1 MARTSRRQ
9 LLKSGAG
16 GAVALAALAGGAT
29 SARAQGRHGI
39 QVHIHG
45 VLTNVANP
53 AGKLAISIDV
63 AGSPDDL
70 AGAGW
75 DGGTIAGPAGMVPAG
90 DWPVGPQGACYYT
103 ASGALDGDTV
113 VLQGRS
119 LFTNRPAVAFGDVE
133 EPGRSDTRADG
144 RIMNATANVH
154 TGEITWSLSPAGA
167 AFAGEG
173 LVMVTHASRASK

>member
-1 MARTSRRQ
+1 MANTSRRQ
-9 LLKSGAG
+9 LLKRGAS
-16 GAVALAALAGGAT
+16 GAVALAALSGGAA
-29 SARAQGRHGI
+29 SAQGRRGVHI
-39 QVHIHG
+39 HIHG
-45 VLTNVANP
+45 VLSNVANP

-63 AGSPDDL
+63 AGRHDDL

-75 DGGTIAGPAGMVPAG
+75 DGGTVAGPAGMVPGG

-103 ASGALDGDTV
+103 AAGVLDGDVV

-119 LFTNRPAVAFGDVE
+119 LFTNRPAVTLGDVE

-144 RIMNATANVH
+144 RIMNATADVH

-167 AFAGEG
+167 AFAGTG
-173 LVMVTHASRASK
+173 LVVVTHASRTSK